1 MERLSLASVA
11 VILACA
17 APANARITRIVIEHR
32 ESPAYQG
39 RFFGETGQ
47 YERLTG
53 HVYGELDP
61 KDPLNAIIT
70 DIQFAACNAHGKVEY
85 VATFS
90 LAKPMD
96 LGKTSGVLIYEVANR
111 GRIALASASNDP
123 GAMADYFKRGHVLLS
138 SGWQG
143 DIPPADGMETIA
155 VPIAKNSDGSSIT
168 GPVLVRFSDMPPKVN
183 TLPIVY
189 GRGAAVARPQP
200 ASLDTSKA
208 LLTRR
213 ASENGE
219 IIPIR
224 SSDWAFSDCSTV
236 AFPGTPD
243 AAKICL
249 KGGFDPAFLYELT
262 YTAKDPQ
269 VLGIGYAATRD
280 LNSFFRYAEQDESG
294 TSNLLAKKMSFAI
307 GQGNSQSGNFLR
319 SFIHLGFNQDES
331 KRMVFD
337 GVNDNIA
344 VRQLAMNF
352 RFAIPGG
359 LANLFEA
366 GSDGVLTWSD
376 YADEVRH
383 QPAGSLLDRCH
394 ATNTCPKIFETF
406 GSSEFWVLRASPNL
420 VGTKADRDIPLPPN
434 VRRYYF
440 PGVTHGGGRGGFTA
454 KTPKAPAACELPENP
469 NPSSDTLRALMVA
482 LVEWVIKGTDPPPS
496 QYPRLDR
503 GELAAPTQAA
513 LHSPVIPGV
522 PLPDGIINPLYDYDF
537 GPAFNY
543 RDLSGAISM
552 QPPVIKQILP
562 SLVPKVDADGNETT
576 GVPSVLHQ
584 APLGT
589 YLGWNVAAEG
599 FFKGTECGLSGG
611 YVPFAKTKAER
622 LANGDPRPS
631 LEERYGSHERYV
643 ATVRTA
649 AARLV
654 RDRFLLQDD
663 ADRLIA
669 QADSSDVLKAK

>member
-1 MERLSLASVA
+1 MERVSLAGLTI
-11 VILACA
+11 ILACA
-17 APANARITRIVIEHR
+17 IPVDARITRVVIEHR

-39 RFFGETGQ
+39 RFFGETGR

-53 HVYGELDP
+53 HAYGELDP

-70 DIQFAACNAHGKVEY
+70 DIQLAPRNAHGMVEY
-85 VATFS
+85 TATFS
-90 LAKPMD
+90 LAKPVD
-96 LGKTSGVLIYEVANR
+96 LAKASGMLIYEVANR
-111 GRIALASASNDP
+111 GRIALAAASNDP

-143 DIPPADGMETIA
+143 DIPPTDGMETIV
-155 VPIAKNSDGSSIT
+155 VPIAKNPDGSSIT
-168 GPVLVRFSDMPPKVN
+168 GPVLARFSDMPAKVN
-183 TLPIVY
+183 TLAILY
-189 GRGAAVARPQP
+189 SRGTARPQP

-213 ASENGE
+213 ASEGRE

-224 SSDWAFSDCSTV
+224 STDWAFADCSQI
-236 AFPGTPD
+236 AFPGKPD
-243 AAKICL
+243 PTKLCL

-262 YTAKDPQ
+262 YGAKDPQ

-280 LNSFFRYAEQDESG
+280 LNSYFRYAEQDESG
-294 TSNLLAKKMSFAI
+294 SPNVLAKKMAFAI

-331 KRMVFD
+331 GRMVFD

-366 GSDGVLTWSD
+366 GSDDVLSWSV
-376 YADEVRH
+376 YTDEARH
-383 QPAGSLLDRCH
+383 HPAGSLLDRCH
-394 ATNTCPKIFETF
+394 SSGTCPKIFETF
-406 GSSEFWVLRASPNL
+406 GASEFWNLRASPNL
-420 VGTKADRDIPLPPN
+420 VGTRADRDIPLPPN

-440 PGVTHGGGRGGFTA
+440 PGVTHGGGRGGFSA
-454 KTPKAPAACELPENP
+454 KAPKASSTCELPDNP

-482 LVEWVIKGTDPPPS
+482 LVDWVAKGTVPPPS

-503 GELAAPTQAA
+503 GELVAPTQAA
-513 LHSPVIPGV
+513 LHSRMIPGV
-522 PLPDGIINPLYDYDF
+522 PLPDGVLNPLYDYDF
-537 GPAFNY
+537 GPDFKYA
-543 RDLSGAISM
+543 DLSGAISI
-552 QPPVIKQILP
+552 QPPVIRQILP
-562 SLVPKVDADGNETT
+562 SLVPTVDADGNEST

-589 YLGWNVAAEG
+589 YLGWNVTAEG
-599 FFKGTECGLSGG
+599 FFKGSGCGLSGG

-622 LANGDPRPS
+622 LAAGDPRPS
-631 LEERYGSHERYV
+631 LEERYGTHERYV

-654 RDRFLLQDD
+654 RDRFLLQED
-663 ADRLIA
+663 ADRLIG
-669 QADSSDVLKAK
+669 QAEGSDVLKGN